1 MNSSTSLRPGDFAIL
16 LAEPWSRH
24 VNQCQHF
31 LRDKLEDMIW
41 WGYRVESVNGN
52 RATIQSMT
60 ALEPIRET
68 VPLDCLVKVETKAKK
83 PVVKEIPDPYP
94 VGARVT
100 YLHNQYTIE
109 SVEFEA
115 SGEPVYNLKSARPDL
130 WVWSGDRVWH
140 SLIDVDYFDCGFV
153 RGLGC
158 RLAETIPCNFEC
170 PYRDLL
176 VANSQYPDCDLA
188 QAIECGIL

>member
-1 MNSSTSLRPGDFAIL
+1 MDNSAASVRPGDFAIL

-31 LRDKLEDMIW
+31 LRDKLEEMIW
-41 WGYRVESVNGN
+41 WGYRVESINGN
-52 RATIQSMT
+52 RAVIQSMT

-68 VPLDCLVKVETKAKK
+68 VPIECLAKVEKKAETKAEQPKITRK
-83 PVVKEIPDPYP
+83 IPDPYP

-115 SGEPVYNLKSARPDL
+115 SGEPVYNLKSIARDVL
-130 WVWSGDRVWH
+130 VWNGDRVWH
-140 SLIDVDYFDCGFV
+140 SLIDVC
-153 RGLGC
+153 
-158 RLAETIPCNFEC
+158 
-170 PYRDLL
+170 
-176 VANSQYPDCDLA
+176 
-188 QAIECGIL
+188 

>member
-1 MNSSTSLRPGDFAIL
+1 MDNSSTSLIPGDFAIL

-52 RATIQSMT
+52 RAVIQSIT

-68 VPLDCLVKVETKAKK
+68 VPLDCLSKVEKKAETKAEPTK
-83 PVVKEIPDPYP
+83 VVKEIPDPYP
-94 VGARVT
+94 VGARVM

-109 SVEFEA
+109 SVEFES
-115 SGEPVYNLKSARPDL
+115 SGEPVYNLKSMRPDVL
-130 WVWSGDRVWH
+130 VWSGDRVWH
-140 SLIDVDYFDCGFV
+140 SMIDVC
-153 RGLGC
+153 
-158 RLAETIPCNFEC
+158 
-170 PYRDLL
+170 
-176 VANSQYPDCDLA
+176 
-188 QAIECGIL
+188 